1 MFWLFNNDLIF
12 DFYQIFTDFNK
23 NNINNSNN
31 KIYNFNN
38 NIKELDIDLDSYKMI
53 SVNFEIII
61 IDNLIKYTNI
71 DNNNEITFK
80 LHKKFIKSDIDNIK
94 NLPIFNFKYI
104 KVDNNLLPN
113 INNSYY
119 DNTYKFNFNIYY
131 INDNLLLINEKN
143 LINNNIKFYWLSTNL
158 NNFSKLIF
166 E

>member
-38 NIKELDIDLDSYKMI
+38 NINEVDIDLNSYEMTSI
-53 SVNFEIII
+53 NFEIII
-61 IDNLIKYTNI
+61 IDNLIKYTNL
-71 DNNNEITFK
+71 DNKNEITFK
-80 LHKKFIKSDIDNIK
+80 LDKDFIKSDLENIK

-104 KVDNNLLPN
+104 KVDNNLIPN

-143 LINNNIKFYWLSTNL
+143 LINNNIKFYWLYTNL
-158 NNFSKLIF
+158 NNFSKLIS

>member
-1 MFWLFNNDLIF
+1 MNKKICEKSLFNIL
-12 DFYQIFTDFNK
+12 FYRKHKAFFKGNEK
-23 NNINNSNN
+23 
-31 KIYNFNN
+31 
-38 NIKELDIDLDSYKMI
+38 SYM
-53 SVNFEIII
+53 NM
-61 IDNLIKYTNI
+61 Y
-71 DNNNEITFK
+71 
-80 LHKKFIKSDIDNIK
+80 
-94 NLPIFNFKYI
+94 
-104 KVDNNLLPN
+104 

>member
-1 MFWLFNNDLIF
+1 MTSI
-12 DFYQIFTDFNK
+12 
-23 NNINNSNN
+23 
-31 KIYNFNN
+31 
-38 NIKELDIDLDSYKMI
+38 
-53 SVNFEIII
+53 NFEIII
-61 IDNLIKYTNI
+61 IDNLIKYTNL
-71 DNNNEITFK
+71 DNKNEITFK
-80 LHKKFIKSDIDNIK
+80 LDKDFIKSDLENIK

-104 KVDNNLLPN
+104 KVDNNLIPN

-158 NNFSKLIF
+158 NNFSKLIS

>member
-12 DFYQIFTDFNK
+12 DFFQIFTDFNK

-38 NIKELDIDLDSYKMI
+38 DIKELDIDLDSYKMI

-61 IDNLIKYTNI
+61 IDNLIKYTNL
-71 DNNNEITFK
+71 DNKNEITFK
-80 LHKKFIKSDIDNIK
+80 LNKNFIKSDIDNIK
-94 NLPIFNFKYI
+94 DLPIFNFKYI

-119 DNTYKFNFNIYY
+119 DNIYKFSFNIYH
-131 INDNLLLINEKN
+131 INDKLLLINEKN
-143 LINNNIKFYWLSTNL
+143 LINNNIKFYWLSTDL
-158 NNFSKLIF
+158 NIFSKLIF

>member
-38 NIKELDIDLDSYKMI
+38 DINELDIDLDSYKMI

-61 IDNLIKYTNI
+61 IDNLIKYTNL
-71 DNNNEITFK
+71 DNKNEITFK
-80 LHKKFIKSDIDNIK
+80 LDKNFIKSDLNNIK
-94 NLPIFNFKYI
+94 DLPIFNFKYI

-119 DNTYKFNFNIYY
+119 DNIYKFTFNIYH
-131 INDNLLLINEKN
+131 INDKLLLINEKN
-143 LINNNIKFYWLSTNL
+143 LINNNIKFYWLSTDL
-158 NNFSKLIF
+158 KLFSKLIF